1 MQKNARKREVL
12 LARISVYIMVLMVSC
27 HTVRLVPTVWEIVQT
42 VTMDTETQVLDRQ
55 EGETETLTHN
65 TL

>member
-27 HTVRLVPTVWEIVQT
+27 HTVRLVPTIWEIVQT

-55 EGETETLTHN
+55 KGETETLTHN

>member
-1 MQKNARKREVL
+1 MQKTARKREVL

-27 HTVRLVPTVWEIVQT
+27 HTVRLVPTIWEIVQT

-55 EGETETLTHN
+55 EG
-65 TL
+65 